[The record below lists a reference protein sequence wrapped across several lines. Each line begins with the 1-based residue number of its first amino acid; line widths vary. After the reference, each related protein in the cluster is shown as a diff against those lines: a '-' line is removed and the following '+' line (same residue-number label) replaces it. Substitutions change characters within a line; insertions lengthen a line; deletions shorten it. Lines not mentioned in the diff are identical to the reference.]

1 MTIVLTN
8 DDGYQSDGL
17 AAARDAIVKTGLRVV
32 TVAPDG
38 PRSGGSR
45 GATFRRPVR
54 IDKVGGDDLNP
65 IYACDGTP
73 VDCIR
78 VALMS
83 DLVLDVKVVIS
94 GINEGA
100 NLGDDTTYSSTVGA
114 AIEGALLGIGSIA
127 VSQQSRDRR
136 FRLVDRT
143 DYDWATS
150 AQVVATLAR
159 EALDSPLPPRTM
171 VNVNVP
177 GSAPDASASVTRLG
191 QRAYRRGGLEMAH
204 TELGHGF
211 YSFHVNED
219 SDPPY
224 HAAPGTDF
232 AAIAAGAVSITPLSF
247 AWGEK
252 QPLRDASSWA
262 HAAAETVD
270 RDLHIRAERTAESR

>member
-8 DDGYQSDGL
+8 DDGYESDGL
-17 AAARDAIVKTGLRVV
+17 AAARDAILKAGLRVV

-45 GATFRRPVR
+45 GATFRQPVR
-54 IDKVGGDDLNP
+54 IDQVGGDDTNP

-83 DLVLDVKVVIS
+83 DLVLDVSVVVS

-100 NLGDDTTYSSTVGA
+100 NLGDDTTYSSTAGA
-114 AIEGALLGIGSIA
+114 AIEGALLGVGSIA
-127 VSQQSRDRR
+127 VSQQSRDGR

-143 DYDWATS
+143 GYDWTAS
-150 AQVVATLAR
+150 GQVVATLASQ
-159 EALDSPLPPRTM
+159 ALKHPIPARAV

-177 GSAPDASASVTRLG
+177 GGVPEAETQVTKLG

-211 YSFHVNED
+211 YTFHVNQD
-219 SDPPY
+219 ADPPH

-232 AAIAAGAVSITPLSF
+232 AALADGAVSLTPLSF

-252 QPLRDASSWA
+252 QPFRDVRSWA
-262 HAAAETVD
+262 EEAARSIDLDLGSPAD
-270 RDLHIRAERTAESR
+270 R

>member
-1 MTIVLTN
+1 MTVLLTN

-17 AAARDAIVKTGLRVV
+17 AAARDALLAVGLRVV

-45 GATFRRPVR
+45 AATFRRPVR
-54 IDKVGGDDLNP
+54 FDQVNDDAGNP

-83 DLVLDVKVVIS
+83 DLVPDVKVVVS

-114 AIEGALLGIGSIA
+114 AVEGALLGIGSIA

-136 FRLVDRT
+136 FRLVDR
-143 DYDWATS
+143 DGYDWDAAGVIT
-150 AQVVATLAR
+150 AELAL
-159 EALDSPLPPRTM
+159 AACADPLPARTV

-177 GSAPDASASVTRLG
+177 GAVPSSATRVVRLG
-191 QRAYRRGGLEMAH
+191 RRAYRRGGLEQGH
-204 TELGHGF
+204 NEHGHGF
-211 YSFHVNED
+211 FTFHVNDE
-219 SDPPY
+219 SDPPI
-224 HAAPGTDF
+224 HDEPGTDF
-232 AAIAAGAVSITPLSF
+232 DALAHGAVALTPLSL
-247 AWGEK
+247 AWGDTLPFK
-252 QPLRDASSWA
+252 QTRAWAEAQALRIDQRVGLI
-262 HAAAETVD
+262 T
-270 RDLHIRAERTAESR
+270 

>member
-17 AAARDAIVKTGLRVV
+17 AAARDALVKAGLRVV

-54 IDKVGGDDLNP
+54 IDRAGGDDLNP

-83 DLVLDVKVVIS
+83 DLVPDVKVVIS

-100 NLGDDTTYSSTVGA
+100 NLGDDTTYSSTAGA
-114 AIEGALLGIGSIA
+114 AIEGALLGVGSIA

-143 DYDWATS
+143 DYDWAAS
-150 AQVVATLAR
+150 GQVVATLAR
-159 EALDSPLPPRTM
+159 EALRNPLPPRTI

-177 GSAPDASASVTRLG
+177 GSGPESRTAVTRLG

-204 TELGHGF
+204 TDLGHGF

-219 SDPPY
+219 ADPPY
-224 HAAPGTDF
+224 NAAEGTDF
-232 AAIAAGAVSITPLSF
+232 AALAVGAVSVTPLSF

-252 QPLRDASSWA
+252 QPFLDVSDWA
-262 HAAAETVD
+262 EAAAQIID
-270 RDLHIRAERTAESR
+270 ADLAR